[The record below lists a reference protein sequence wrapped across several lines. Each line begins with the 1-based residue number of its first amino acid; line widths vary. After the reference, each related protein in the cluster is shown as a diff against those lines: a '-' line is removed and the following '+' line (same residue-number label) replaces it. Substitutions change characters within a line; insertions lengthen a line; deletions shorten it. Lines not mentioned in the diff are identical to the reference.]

1 MTLRA
6 ALLGRIVTP
15 DLQPLDGL
23 DPLAPLAS
31 QADRRAAPQSRSL
44 LETGI
49 KMLDLFTPL
58 CVGGLHH
65 VIGEYGVGKDV
76 LLAELIYRI
85 AQHDHGCAVWV
96 AGAEQHAAGHHLVQ
110 EFRECNV
117 LQHMIFVIGQPHQAN
132 AALQS
137 GRTLAQALAEE
148 GTPVLLGIEDELVQD
163 ETETYLAPLDLATR
177 LIISHQV
184 ADHGLPDSLTMDASI
199 VLSRALAERR
209 LFPAIDLAESRS
221 ALLERA
227 EVEATHVRVAAAVRT
242 VVLDQRP
249 ERRAELLQRFCTQPF
264 FTAEPYTAQPGAYV
278 PLAETLQGFATL
290 LEGAY
295 DDIPE
300 AMLTYQGRLP
310 RHP

>member
-1 MTLRA
+1 MTLRT

-23 DPLAPLAS
+23 DPFAPLAS
-31 QADRRAAPQSRSL
+31 QADRQVPPQTRSL

-65 VIGEYGVGKDV
+65 VMGEYGVGKDV

-85 AQHDHGCAVWV
+85 AQHDQGYAVWV

-117 LQHMIFVIGQPHQAN
+117 LQHMIFVIGHPDQAV
-132 AALQS
+132 AALQT
-137 GRTLAQALAEE
+137 GRTLALALAEE

-163 ETETYLAPLDLATR
+163 ETGTYLPPLDLPTR

-184 ADHGLPDSLTMDASI
+184 ANRDLPGSLTMDASI

-209 LFPAIDLAESRS
+209 LFPAIDIAESRS
-221 ALLERA
+221 TLLDRA

-249 ERRAELLQRFCTQPF
+249 EHRAELLQRFCTQLFSRLNP
-264 FTAEPYTAQPGAYV
+264 TRRSLELMC
-278 PLAETLQGFATL
+278 PLQKRSRAL
-290 LEGAY
+290 LPCSKAR
-295 DDIPE
+295 
-300 AMLTYQGRLP
+300 MMTSLMRC
-310 RHP
+310 